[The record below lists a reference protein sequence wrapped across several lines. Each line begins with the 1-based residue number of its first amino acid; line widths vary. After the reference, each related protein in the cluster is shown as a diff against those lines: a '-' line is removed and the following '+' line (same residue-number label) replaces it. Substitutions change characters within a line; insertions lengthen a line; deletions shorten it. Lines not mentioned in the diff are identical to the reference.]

1 MNFKFRVYLFA
12 FVVTTVSG
20 CTLFPGGHV
29 DVDLLIDEPSY
40 DIIPQISVKLITPK
54 LIMESKKSEPF
65 AQFNPQLKDAVTDY
79 SYTVGK
85 GDILNITVWDHPE
98 LPTPAGQF
106 RSAGESGN
114 VVHSDGTIF
123 YPYVGRI
130 HVINKTVA
138 EIRDLVAS
146 LLGKYIKSP
155 QIDISVA
162 AYRSQ
167 RVFVTGAVNNP
178 SVLPVTDIPMTI
190 LDALNLSGGISDDAD
205 WRSISLSSDVDGNSV
220 DQIIDLY
227 ALYQK
232 GDMTQNRVLKNNDI
246 LHIPRNDS
254 LKLFVMGDVLEPST
268 QLIGRNSMTL
278 AEALNN
284 AGGFNERSANSGGI
298 FVLRASKSVE
308 SVVDVFQLD
317 ASDGPM
323 LILSTQFELEPLD
336 IVYVTSAPIAR
347 WNRVISQLLPTFN
360 LLRLAGEADSD
371 FDR

>member
-1 MNFKFRVYLFA
+1 
-12 FVVTTVSG
+12 
-20 CTLFPGGHV
+20 
-29 DVDLLIDEPSY
+29 
-40 DIIPQISVKLITPK
+40 
-54 LIMESKKSEPF
+54 
-65 AQFNPQLKDAVTDY
+65 
-79 SYTVGK
+79 
-85 GDILNITVWDHPE
+85 
-98 LPTPAGQF
+98 
-106 RSAGESGN
+106 
-114 VVHSDGTIF
+114 
-123 YPYVGRI
+123 
-130 HVINKTVA
+130 
-138 EIRDLVAS
+138 
-146 LLGKYIKSP
+146 
-155 QIDISVA
+155 
-162 AYRSQ
+162 
-167 RVFVTGAVNNP
+167 
-178 SVLPVTDIPMTI
+178 MTI